1 MIDRMAELWPHTG
14 AVLAG
19 GSSTRMGV
27 PKEDL
32 LLPGGMSMIGRVIQ
46 TLEKVCARVVTVGG
60 EHMVQQNVLDL
71 RHGAGPLGGIEA
83 LLASGLDDNYLVCPS
98 DIPLITPE
106 LVRRLNAP
114 SDSVATFF
122 EVQGDPVHSLPLRIS
137 VAALD
142 TVSAA
147 LDAGRNAIHTVL
159 AELETERVSISRA
172 EAAGLRNINTPED
185 YSAI

>member
-1 MIDRMAELWPHTG
+1 MTEPWPHTG

-27 PKEDL
+27 PKENL
-32 LLPGGMSMIGRVIQ
+32 LLPGGMSMVASVIQ
-46 TLEKVCARVVTVGG
+46 TLGEVCVRVVTVGG
-60 EHMVQQNVLDL
+60 DHLLQPNVPDL

-83 LLASGLDDNYLVCPS
+83 LLASGLDDDYLVCPS
-98 DIPLITPE
+98 DIPLITPM
-106 LVRRLNAP
+106 LVRRLTAP
-114 SDSVATFF
+114 SEAEATFF
-122 EVQGDPVHSLPLRIS
+122 EVQGDPVRSLPLRIS
-137 VAALD
+137 VAALGM
-142 TVSAA
+142 VSAA

-159 AELETERVSISRA
+159 AELETERVSITGA